1 MREKEKNE
9 TRFRRLIADYFS
21 CGNAIDSQ
29 ESVGDFFF
37 GFNFFFLPFGSRKFA
52 EKTRTKRKPTTG
64 RERNGAST
72 GGRSSFVSLSLSHR
86 LVRGCWFDTIVMM
99 ISRPRTAAVTSIST
113 GRPAGSW
120 LPPTPPPSSGGRRQI
135 SPGKSKWKKNV
146 TESIPPNREKAS
158 RPALQRR
165 EIPTK
170 TKQNKRS
177 TPSFYTHSEEAYKQE
192 TFMYVHV
199 YQRVCVCVCVCV

>member
-1 MREKEKNE
+1 MNYVLRIIHSS
-9 TRFRRLIADYFS
+9 RRT
-21 CGNAIDSQ
+21 
-29 ESVGDFFF
+29 
-37 GFNFFFLPFGSRKFA
+37 P
-52 EKTRTKRKPTTG
+52 TRTPIHVI
-64 RERNGAST
+64 A
-72 GGRSSFVSLSLSHR
+72 
-86 LVRGCWFDTIVMM
+86 
-99 ISRPRTAAVTSIST
+99 
-113 GRPAGSW
+113 
-120 LPPTPPPSSGGRRQI
+120 PTPPPSSGGRRQI